1 MTGVATAIA
10 GTAVVGAVGSSIASG
25 QQAKAARNA
34 QNIAQ
39 QQQQA
44 NMSLQQPYN
53 LGGQNALG
61 QLQYLE
67 GIGPRSAGEGQ
78 GGAGTGG
85 GYGSLNAPFTT
96 QMFQQMSPAYQF
108 TRQQGGQGVLNQD
121 ASSAGSLSGAAMKDL
136 MSFNSGLAN
145 QSFNNAFNQYQTQN
159 TNTFNRL
166 NSIAGLGQAAA
177 AGVGAQNTQLAGT
190 RANAAIDVGQAQA
203 GGTMGIA
210 NALGQGA
217 LGATAWNANPYGGSL
232 PSAASAASGGGN
244 YSALNSNF
252 FDASQ
257 ITPTISNMYQAGK
270 G

>member
-10 GTAVVGAVGSSIASG
+10 GSAVVGAVGSSIASG

-39 QQQQA
+39 QQQQQ

-53 LGGQNALG
+53 TAGQGALS

-67 GIGPRSAGEGQ
+67 GMGPNNNQ
-78 GGAGTGG
+78 GGGGAG

-96 QMFQQMSPAYQF
+96 DMFQQMSPAYQF

-121 ASSAGSLSGAAMKDL
+121 AGTSGALSGSALKDL

-145 QSFNNAFNQYQTQN
+145 NSFNNAFNQYQTQQ

-166 NSIAGLGQAAA
+166 NSMVTTGQNAA

-190 RANAAIDVGQAQA
+190 AAQAAIAQGQAQA
-203 GGTMGIA
+203 GGTMGIT

-217 LGATAWNANPYGGSL
+217 IGATAWNSMNNTTPPPPTTTPNS
-232 PSAASAASGGGN
+232 

-252 FDASQ
+252 FDTTNIQPIRDS
-257 ITPTISNMYQAGK
+257 SG
-270 G
+270 GLVGLH